1 MFIRNGCARAVVNA
15 EIEKDNKSLFGE
27 KLVREEFS
35 TFELAAMYKGLK
47 DQKTLAG
54 LFNKYFDAVQ
64 GDKATNRQL
73 ELGEEPREA
82 ISKEDAIKEVFG
94 SYDTKPAE
102 TQGQVDKAK
111 KEIATRITQQ
121 LGEDVAIM
129 DEKVGQNALEDA
141 EATDSDVKCHKEIDK
156 DTLEELNNGKTIK
169 VYRAM
174 QVIDGKLYPPMAA
187 SVDGKLVEANEL
199 GVWIRADENP
209 DLAIPDIDPKTGK
222 QKVDPKTGEFKWKF
236 KLDKGGKDATGKK
249 ATNVNAAYNPYWHTS
264 RSPLNDQFKSAWIR
278 PNIVVVECE
287 VPVSELSSGYKA
299 ERAKDAVGEVDWKS
313 GSVSGEVYKQTGRA
327 RKVILSRWCKPVR
340 VLDDAEVAQRA
351 KEFVGDAKVTIP
363 ENVLTPKQRIEF
375 EKVGFKIGEPEKGV
389 KKSEQILDAL
399 KLGLQVDNTVK
410 EASLE
415 TVAPPTSRDNASVI
429 SNDAVAKIQNNLDT
443 TKQIYEKAPNRTRG
457 FITDVSK
464 ALGLKPHGASQ
475 YGTFQT
481 KDGREFTIR
490 ISNHNARVSLFDK
503 NSEQDGISI
512 VISGLRNR
520 GLLNDGNAHVTE
532 VFYSKKAI
540 EQAEGKPLVD
550 IIDSIK
556 ETLKTGVYEDKTG
569 LGRKQEVNSVR
580 EFRGKNGEVYGFV
593 LNGKIYLDIKK
604 MKPETPLH
612 EYTHLWTE
620 ALKSKNPEEWENVKK
635 LIDEVDGLKGEVQKL
650 YPELK
655 GDDLYDEMLATYSGR
670 EGTKKLEAEARR
682 LAAEEGK
689 TVTESAKA
697 QGFVEKVKTALQKYW
712 KGVAD
717 MLHIHFT
724 NAEEVADK
732 VLADWAKGVKPGEEK
747 GVVKLE
753 DPSNAEE
760 GLRANAEAYKKE
772 EAKEEQ
778 PPTDTGTKKWEKM
791 TPEEKGKEADEE
803 AAENLLSQMQSGSL
817 QPSKELLS
825 RMAKGQM

>member
-1 MFIRNGCARAVVNA
+1 MCYTSMFIRNGCARAVVNA

-111 KEIATRITQQ
+111 KEIATKITQQ
-121 LGEDVAIM
+121 LGKELVTT
-129 DEKVGQNALEDA
+129 DEKEVK
-141 EATDSDVKCHKEIDK
+141 EAYGDGSDIREMRSDETKKPSDETVSTPKDGGRDSAVSPKA
-156 DTLEELNNGKTIK
+156 DTK
-169 VYRAM
+169 V
-174 QVIDGKLYPPMAA
+174 Q
-187 SVDGKLVEANEL
+187 
-199 GVWIRADENP
+199 
-209 DLAIPDIDPKTGK
+209 
-222 QKVDPKTGEFKWKF
+222 Q
-236 KLDKGGKDATGKK
+236 KLDKTK
-249 ATNVNAAYNPYWHTS
+249 NVY
-264 RSPLNDQFKSAWIR
+264 Q
-278 PNIVVVECE
+278 
-287 VPVSELSSGYKA
+287 
-299 ERAKDAVGEVDWKS
+299 
-313 GSVSGEVYKQTGRA
+313 
-327 RKVILSRWCKPVR
+327 
-340 VLDDAEVAQRA
+340 
-351 KEFVGDAKVTIP
+351 
-363 ENVLTPKQRIEF
+363 
-375 EKVGFKIGEPEKGV
+375 
-389 KKSEQILDAL
+389 
-399 KLGLQVDNTVK
+399 
-410 EASLE
+410 
-415 TVAPPTSRDNASVI
+415 
-429 SNDAVAKIQNNLDT
+429 
-443 TKQIYEKAPNRTRG
+443 KAPTNSTRG
-457 FITDVSK
+457 FITDVSQ
-464 ALGLKPHGASQ
+464 ALDLTKYGASH
-475 YGTFQT
+475 YGTFELPT
-481 KDGREFTIR
+481 GEKVTIR
-490 ISNHNARVSLFDK
+490 ISNHNARVSRFDE
-503 NSEQDGISI
+503 NGEDNAISI
-512 VISGLRNR
+512 VISRYRDKGA
-520 GLLNDGNAHVTE
+520 LNDGNAHVVE
-532 VFYSKKAI
+532 VFYNKKAI
-540 EQAEGKPLVD
+540 EQAKGKPLAD
-550 IIDSIK
+550 IIESIK
-556 ETLKTGVYEDKTG
+556 EAITTDEYSDKTG
-569 LGRKQEVNSVR
+569 LGKIREYNSKRR
-580 EFRGKNGEVYGFV
+580 ELRGKNGEVYGFV
-593 LNGKIYLDIKK
+593 LNGKIYLDVRK

-635 LIDEVDGLKGEVQKL
+635 LFDEVEGLKEEVQKL

-670 EGTKKLEAEARR
+670 EGTKKFEAEARR

-778 PPTDTGTKKWEKM
+778 PPTDTGTKKWEEM

-803 AAENLLSQMQSGSL
+803 AAEDLLGQMQSGSL